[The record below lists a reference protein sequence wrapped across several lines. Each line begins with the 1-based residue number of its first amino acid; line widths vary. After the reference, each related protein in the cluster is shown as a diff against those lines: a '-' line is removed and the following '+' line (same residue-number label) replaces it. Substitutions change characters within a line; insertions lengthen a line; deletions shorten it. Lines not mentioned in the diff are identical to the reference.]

1 VNKNL
6 GVCLQEK
13 SVLTE
18 IAEKVGLG
26 STTPV
31 KPVPAAR
38 SSAINPAILVAG
50 FDNVPYD
57 EIDIGQSASMSRELT
72 MDDIKLFATVSGN
85 SNPVHL
91 DQRYAADSRHH
102 KIIAHGMWSGALVSG
117 VLGSKLP
124 GSGTVYLG
132 QDLQFLNTVGL
143 GDVITA
149 TVTVVEKRPENHVVI
164 LDCVCRN
171 QDGQVIVTGT
181 ATVSAPTQK
190 VHRDTQDLPEVQLIH
205 HDQHDALLQK
215 CDGLAPTPTAV
226 VYPCNE
232 SALRGAVEAAEA
244 GLIDPVLVG
253 PANLIREIAAT
264 FGLDI
269 SRYRLVDVELAPD
282 AAQAA
287 ALLARDGEVEALM
300 KGSLHTDELMGA
312 VVRKENCLRTALRIS
327 HVFVMNVPT
336 YPRTLLITD
345 AAINIAPSL
354 EDKAHIVQNAIN
366 LAKVLGVETPNV
378 AILSAVENINLKIP
392 STLEAAVLCKMADR
406 GQITGGVLDGP
417 LAFDNAISA
426 EAAKTKGIKSPVA
439 GVADILLVPD
449 LESGNMLAKQ
459 LSFLANADAAGIVL
473 GAKVPIIL
481 TSRADNLRS
490 RLASCAVA
498 ALLANANRVAR
509 QPRAAK

>member
-1 VNKNL
+1 MQTNTAAIIEA
-6 GVCLQEK
+6 QRA
-13 SVLTE
+13 T
-18 IAEKVGLG
+18 IAEPDSLL
-26 STTPV
+26 
-31 KPVPAAR
+31 AA
-38 SSAINPAILVAG
+38 G
-50 FDNVPYD
+50 HDNVPFD
-57 EIDIGQSASMSRELT
+57 EIEIGQTASMSRQLT
-72 MDDIKLFATVSGN
+72 MDDIELFATVSGN
-85 SNPVHL
+85 TNPVHL
-91 DQRYAADSRHH
+91 DQQFAANTEHH

-132 QDLQFLNTVGL
+132 QDLNFRHTVGL

-149 TVTVVEKRPENHVVI
+149 TVTVVEKRPESKVVI
-164 LDCVCRN
+164 LDCICVN
-171 QDGQVIVTGT
+171 QDGEVIVTGT
-181 ATVSAPTQK
+181 AEVAAPTEK
-190 VHRDTQDLPEVQLIH
+190 VHRDSLDLPEVQLIH
-205 HDQHDALLQK
+205 HDQHDALLKK
-215 CDGLAPTPTAV
+215 CEALAPVPTAV

-232 SALRGAVEAAEA
+232 ASLRGAVEAAQA

-253 PANLIREIAAT
+253 PVATIKEIAAT
-264 FGLDI
+264 YSIDI
-269 SRYRLVDVELAPD
+269 AAYRLVDAEFGPD
-282 AAQAA
+282 AAEAA
-287 ALLARDGEVEALM
+287 ARLAREGSIEALM

-312 VVRKENCLRTALRIS
+312 VVRKENCLRTKSRIS

-336 YPRTLLITD
+336 YERTLMITD
-345 AAINIAPSL
+345 AAINIAPTL
-354 EDKAHIVQNAIN
+354 EDKVHIVQNAIN
-366 LAKVLGVETPNV
+366 LAHALGVAQPNV
-378 AILSAVENINLKIP
+378 GILSAVENINPKIP

-426 EAAKTKGIKSPVA
+426 EAAKTKGIASPVA
-439 GVADILLVPD
+439 GKVDILLVPD

-498 ALLANANRVAR
+498 ALLAEANRAP
-509 QPRAAK
+509 QK

>member
-1 VNKNL
+1 ML
-6 GVCLQEK
+6 
-13 SVLTE
+13 
-18 IAEKVGLG
+18 AELISKITFGSNPPATKHSDAGQPCIDNEGLC
-26 STTPV
+26 
-31 KPVPAAR
+31 
-38 SSAINPAILVAG
+38 AG
-50 FDNVPYD
+50 FDNIPFD
-57 EIDIGQSASMSRELT
+57 EIKIGQSASMSRELT
-72 MDDIKLFATVSGN
+72 MDDIELFATVSCN

-91 DQRYAADSRHH
+91 DQQYAATSRHR
-102 KIIAHGMWSGALVSG
+102 KVIAHGMWSGSLISG

-132 QDLQFLNTVGL
+132 QDLKFQHTVGV

-149 TVTVVEKRPENHVVI
+149 TVTVIEKRLENHVVV
-164 LDCVCRN
+164 LDCICVN
-171 QDGQVIVTGT
+171 QHGETIVTGT
-181 ATVSAPTQK
+181 AKVSAPTQK
-190 VHRDTQDLPEVQLIH
+190 VHSDARVLPEVQLIH
-205 HDQHDALLQK
+205 HDQHDALLHK
-215 CDGLAPTPTAV
+215 CDALQPMPTAV

-232 SALRGAVEAAEA
+232 SSLRGAVEAAEA
-244 GLIDPVLVG
+244 GLIEPVLVG
-253 PANLIREIAAT
+253 PVQLIKEIAVT
-264 FGLDI
+264 FGIDI
-269 SRYRLVDVELAPD
+269 ARYRLVDVELAPD

-287 ALLARDGEVEALM
+287 AVLARDGEVEALM

-312 VVRKENCLRTALRIS
+312 VVRKENCLRTPLRIS

-345 AAINIAPSL
+345 AAINIAPTL
-354 EDKAHIVQNAIN
+354 DEKAHIAQNAIN
-366 LAKVLGVETPNV
+366 LAKVLGVDKPNV
-378 AILSAVENINLKIP
+378 AILSAVENVNPKIP
-392 STLEAAVLCKMADR
+392 STLEAAVLCKMAER

-426 EAAKTKGIKSPVA
+426 EAAKTKGIDSPVA

-498 ALLANANRVAR
+498 VLLAAANRAAR
-509 QPRAAK
+509 TPQQA